1 MSKYRI
7 ALDAMGGDNAP
18 DATVKGAL
26 RALKRFEDID
36 ILLAGPQEH
45 IKFLISRA
53 GDPHGRIEILPATQV
68 IEMDETPMLA
78 VRQKKD
84 SSMVVAMNAV
94 REGNAGAVV
103 SAGSTGAIL
112 ACGMFKIGRIPG
124 VERPAIGV
132 VLPGIRKN
140 TMLIDSGANV
150 DCQPKYL
157 LQFGLMGSI
166 YMRGVEGVDNP
177 SVGLINIGAEAE
189 KGNKLTKETFELMA
203 NQSEF
208 LFAGNCE
215 ARDIFTGD
223 FDVAVADGFDGN
235 LILKHTEG
243 LAKALFGMIKTEL
256 METTLRARIGAALIK
271 PSLYAVKSKLDYN
284 VVGGAPLLGVNGAVV
299 KAHGSSGPEAIEN
312 AIAQARRMLEGQVVE
327 KIREGMGAL
336 RQKEQE
342 VQS

>member
-18 DATVKGAL
+18 EAIVEGAI
-26 RALKRFEDID
+26 RAIRRFEDID
-36 ILLAGPQEH
+36 ILLAGPQDRLEG
-45 IKFLISRA
+45 LIASA
-53 GDPHGRIEILPATQV
+53 GDLRGRIEILNATQV
-68 IEMDETPMLA
+68 IGMDEPPMLA

-112 ACGMFKIGRIPG
+112 AGGMFKVGRIPG
-124 VERPAIGV
+124 IERPALGV

-140 TMLIDSGANV
+140 TMLIESGANV

-166 YMRGVEGVDNP
+166 YMKGVEGVGDP
-177 SVGLINIGAEAE
+177 QVGLINIGAEAE
-189 KGNKLTKETFELMA
+189 KGNKLTKETYELMSA
-203 NQSEF
+203 QSEYS
-208 LFAGNCE
+208 FAGNCE
-215 ARDIFTGD
+215 ARDIFTAD

-256 METTLRARIGAALIK
+256 METTLRAKIGAALIK
-271 PSLYAVKSKLDYN
+271 PSLYKVRSKLDYN

-299 KAHGSSGPEAIEN
+299 KAHGSSGPEAMEN
-312 AIAQARRMLEGQVVE
+312 AVAQARRMLEGQVVA
-327 KIREGMGAL
+327 KIREGLGAL
-336 RQKEQE
+336 QGKEQE
-342 VQS
+342 EQA